1 MDRVVVGEIKIFIKL
16 KEEKRLFFFSFQKQ
30 IYKKPPIIKHTRRVA
45 KQHI

>member
-1 MDRVVVGEIKIFIKL
+1 MDRMLVGEIKIFIKL
-16 KEEKRLFFFSFQKQ
+16 KEEKRLFFFFQKQ